1 MPEQLNPSDWFEIGE
16 IVKPSLGDILENTRR
31 DQYNALADL
40 AEAHGFR
47 RDQVGVSLSTI
58 QPLDGSTIS
67 LDMQMPPELAN
78 ILIEKGFF
86 KT

>member
-1 MPEQLNPSDWFEIGE
+1 MPNPSEWFEIGE
-16 IVKPSLGDILENTRR
+16 IVKPSLGDILENVRCS
-31 DQYNALADL
+31 QYNALADL

-47 RDQVGVSLSTI
+47 RDQVGVSLSAI